1 MKGFKWKEGA
11 RYIRIHKHLT
21 GDLRKVSKFLPW
33 RRKTGG
39 VEPGITN
46 EEVTK
51 VDGDVEKQW
60 VFPRCTPTVQEEKEL
75 IARCAEIATRTI
87 FQNFSYKFAGK
98 VYLQTDGGP
107 IGARVTM
114 CLARIVMHDW
124 GEKYRAILTR
134 ASLRI
139 ALLSSYVDDVRQGT
153 TCLRFGMRFDVVKLE
168 FVWSMGAEEED
179 KNMRREIGE
188 SNNRRMSRI
197 CLPAINSINKDLEF
211 TSEVPEDF
219 EDGRLPTLDTNWW
232 QLEDYT
238 ISHSYFEKAMRTP
251 YVIMSKSAI
260 SDNSRYNILS
270 NELVRRL
277 SNMGL
282 ECTTQDEKNEVV
294 EHYIQQCKTSGYS
307 RHETREG
314 VVSGI
319 KGWKRKH
326 ERRKRDGISFY
337 RGARSTLAGRVK
349 KKLTEKT
356 SWYKTKRKREDEED
370 DQQSTQSDRGERDRV
385 GSPSKRRK
393 RNQGEEETAAKTAQ
407 DKKAL
412 EAQMPGTKEDQSA
425 IAVMFVPY
433 TKGAELA
440 KRVRRYENAEKET
453 SGWFFKVVERAGDSL
468 VDLIHR
474 SDPWSGEDC
483 MRDACKPC
491 WTKMKL
497 EKWKTQDCSKRNCIY
512 ENWCMTCWEDD
523 TKEIEEKCGEDEKM
537 KKEMMKNRRASKYI
551 GETSRSVYER
561 TWEHTNSM
569 KQLQPS
575 SHCLDTY

>member
-1 MKGFKWKEGA
+1 MDIIGGVTKGAELSLSVAEIETGMECEGGMELRQGANKDDSPICPQVIGGRMTCKTSEVDLEACMPRRAWKELAEERNCQDCEEIWRNRMREDCEDCGAGIADEDLEMCLLGLDVVGLFPAMKEKNSGRILREQSAKNPLIVKGFKWKEGA

-51 VDGDVEKQW
+51 LDGDVEKQW

-277 SNMGL
+277 SNMSL
-282 ECTTQDEKNEVV
+282 EGTTQDEKNEVV

-337 RGARSTLAGRVK
+337 RGARSTLAVRVK
-349 KKLTEKT
+349 KK
-356 SWYKTKRKREDEED
+356 
-370 DQQSTQSDRGERDRV
+370 
-385 GSPSKRRK
+385 
-393 RNQGEEETAAKTAQ
+393 
-407 DKKAL
+407 
-412 EAQMPGTKEDQSA
+412 
-425 IAVMFVPY
+425 
-433 TKGAELA
+433 
-440 KRVRRYENAEKET
+440 
-453 SGWFFKVVERAGDSL
+453 
-468 VDLIHR
+468 
-474 SDPWSGEDC
+474 
-483 MRDACKPC
+483 
-491 WTKMKL
+491 
-497 EKWKTQDCSKRNCIY
+497 
-512 ENWCMTCWEDD
+512 
-523 TKEIEEKCGEDEKM
+523 
-537 KKEMMKNRRASKYI
+537 
-551 GETSRSVYER
+551 
-561 TWEHTNSM
+561 
-569 KQLQPS
+569 
-575 SHCLDTY
+575 